1 MSTKKKTFSWGGIP
15 VPNTLEHTGA
25 LKTNTAF
32 SIWSRATHPSW
43 TQPPQR
49 WCCEFLRFA
58 LANGSSHDHDAGVWV
73 PSRMGVPHAD
83 VAIICF
89 KRPQVEDDLRHC
101 GSVKRKCDSTCSVSK
116 TSCLEMALKHVN
128 TRKWTSPVFVGW
140 LVANLKGHQSAQAPR
155 ICFKFLSELS
165 NVENSSAV
173 TSSLTLNMTMWWAPA
188 SGETDKDGEF
198 TTKTWENDQEL
209 PSNPLVFSEVK
220 IATSCTSS
228 GRSSPI
234 WVAIGVWS
242 IPGMHWTI
250 QWKVVPWSGGKIHPS
265 NLQSWARDQHTSRW
279 AIFEDMELPLLSTFK
294 VTSLSPAKTKKD
306 LVNLQKRSKK
316 HNITENITSLRNENK
331 WNKISN
337 QIIHQDTA
345 ESHGYQ
351 APWGFRKRS
360 SFSSAVRHAQRP
372 WKTQML
378 RASCVHVIFL
388 VSIRSGTS
396 VDMSC
401 IQSPIWYIYMY
412 DY

>member
-1 MSTKKKTFSWGGIP
+1 
-15 VPNTLEHTGA
+15 
-25 LKTNTAF
+25 
-32 SIWSRATHPSW
+32 
-43 TQPPQR
+43 
-49 WCCEFLRFA
+49 
-58 LANGSSHDHDAGVWV
+58 
-73 PSRMGVPHAD
+73 
-83 VAIICF
+83 
-89 KRPQVEDDLRHC
+89 
-101 GSVKRKCDSTCSVSK
+101 
-116 TSCLEMALKHVN
+116 MALKHVN

-331 WNKISN
+331 WNIEPNHPPGHCRVARLPGSMRLSKAIIIFICCSSCSKALENPNVEGKLCPRDFSGVHPLWHFSRYELHTITYMIYIYICMIISN
-337 QIIHQDTA
+337 
-345 ESHGYQ
+345 
-351 APWGFRKRS
+351 
-360 SFSSAVRHAQRP
+360 
-372 WKTQML
+372 
-378 RASCVHVIFL
+378 
-388 VSIRSGTS
+388 
-396 VDMSC
+396 
-401 IQSPIWYIYMY
+401 
-412 DY
+412 